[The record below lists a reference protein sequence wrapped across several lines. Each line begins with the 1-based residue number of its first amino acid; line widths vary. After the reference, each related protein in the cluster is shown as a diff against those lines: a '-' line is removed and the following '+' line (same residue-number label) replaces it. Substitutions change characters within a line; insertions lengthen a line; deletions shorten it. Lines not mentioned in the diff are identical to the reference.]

1 MTVAGSGRR
10 PGSGTGPAPGPTP
23 GPFRLSVG
31 QAAWLVF
38 YVTVCVTPFS
48 FGEEMIRALGR
59 WAWFGA
65 AVGLLPGTVALGAVA
80 VLRTRLPD
88 ASVLDY
94 APALLGRV
102 AGWVYIG
109 MLFVLFAV
117 GAGANLS
124 VFIDMMH
131 TTLAAGLS
139 GWAPALVM
147 SVLAAYVA
155 FFGPEVITR
164 VATALAFA
172 VLPALAV
179 ICTLTWINSVPG
191 RLWPLW
197 TVPWDQVLIHVNTAS
212 VLGSC
217 RGFLPLL
224 VLAPMVR
231 GPRFFRSTFAAQTA
245 AIGVIMLAFAIP
257 VAVFGAALAGQF
269 RFPLLDAIGTL
280 GWLWLPIH
288 RLGHLA
294 ALIWEMLTF
303 VVAATY
309 IWLGAALGGWLF
321 LRGRWRPLVPAL
333 GCVAL
338 LVGGPLL
345 GSGVQT
351 EVLTIWGWAVVALGM
366 LVPIGLA
373 AAAALR
379 GRATAS

>member
-1 MTVAGSGRR
+1 MTVAGSGRQ
-10 PGSGTGPAPGPTP
+10 PGSGPGPTPGPTP

-31 QAAWLVF
+31 QAACLVF
-38 YVTVCVTPFS
+38 YVTICVTPFS
-48 FGEEMIRALGR
+48 FGEEMIRTLGR

-65 AVGLLPGTVALGAVA
+65 AVGLLPATAALGALA
-80 VLRTRLPD
+80 VLRARLPE
-88 ASVLDY
+88 ASVLEY
-94 APALLGRV
+94 APALLGRF
-102 AGWVYIG
+102 AGWVYVS

-124 VFIDMMH
+124 VFVDMLH
-131 TTLAAGLS
+131 TTLAQDLS
-139 GWAPALVM
+139 GWVPALVM

-155 FFGPEVITR
+155 FFGPEVIAR
-164 VATALAFA
+164 VATALLLA
-172 VLPALAV
+172 VLPALAF
-179 ICTLTWINSVPG
+179 ICTLPWINSVPG

-197 TVPWDQVLIHVNTAS
+197 TVPWGQVLNRVNTAS
-212 VLGSC
+212 ILGAC

-231 GPRFFRSTFAAQTA
+231 GRGFFRSAFAAQTA

-257 VAVFGAALAGQF
+257 VAVFGVALAEQY

-280 GWLWLPIH
+280 GWIWLPIH

-294 ALIWEMLTF
+294 SLIWEMVTF

-321 LRGRWRPLVPAL
+321 LRGRWRPLIPAL
-333 GCVAL
+333 GCATL
-338 LVGGPLL
+338 LVAGPLF
-345 GSGVQT
+345 GSQVQA
-351 EVLTIWGWAVVALGM
+351 EVLAIWSWAVVALGM

-373 AAAALR
+373 AAALR
-379 GRATAS
+379 RRTATS